1 MSAALKPAI
10 TRPEL
15 DVWLAGGLSLV
26 AMAVLGVLA
35 VTTAPDLVNAKFLW
49 LNAVINGPHFLVSY
63 RLLYASRENARR
75 YPWASLWVPLL
86 LLAWG
91 AVALGLSAVNPDW
104 SWGLD
109 ALFAVNAVYLSLHY
123 TGQAWGMVSTFS
135 QLEGLRF
142 APAERTLLRLFLRG
156 MAAWHVHWLLRQT
169 VWTPG
174 PEHAALAHGLEAAV
188 NAFAAVSLVVG
199 LATLWRAA
207 SRSGHRLPARVAVP
221 YLALHA
227 WYLLLFLHPGA
238 LFWVQ
243 IAHAL
248 QYLPFPLRVEL
259 NRQAVHAD
267 AARRT
272 GVSMAWVLGASV
284 LVFAGLPW
292 LSHVAGPLARSGWEV
307 AVALINIHHYFI
319 DGCIWHIRNP
329 VVSEEL
335 FAHIRRAP
343 PATTPQPGQVAA

>member
-1 MSAALKPAI
+1 MSAAPKPAI

-15 DVWLAGGLSLV
+15 DAWLAGGLSL
-26 AMAVLGVLA
+26 MALTVLGVLA

-63 RLLYASRENARR
+63 RLLYASKENARR
-75 YPWASLWVPLL
+75 YPWASLWLPLL
-86 LLAWG
+86 LVTWG
-91 AVALGLSAVNPDW
+91 AVSLGLSARNPDW

-135 QLEGLRF
+135 QLEGVRF
-142 APAERTLLRLFLRG
+142 APAERTLLRIFLRG
-156 MAAWHVHWLLRQT
+156 MAVWHVHWLLRQT
-169 VWTPG
+169 VWMPR
-174 PEHAALAHGLEAAV
+174 PEDAGLAHGLEAAV

-199 LATLWRAA
+199 VAILWRAS
-207 SRSGHRLPARVAVP
+207 SRSDRRLPVRVAVP

-243 IAHAL
+243 LAHAL

-267 AARRT
+267 GVRRT
-272 GVSMAWVLGASV
+272 AVSMAWVLGAGV

-292 LSHVAGPLARSGWEV
+292 LSHAAGPLARSGWEV

-335 FAHIRRAP
+335 FAHVPRTAP
-343 PATTPQPGQVAA
+343 TATPSSAQAAA